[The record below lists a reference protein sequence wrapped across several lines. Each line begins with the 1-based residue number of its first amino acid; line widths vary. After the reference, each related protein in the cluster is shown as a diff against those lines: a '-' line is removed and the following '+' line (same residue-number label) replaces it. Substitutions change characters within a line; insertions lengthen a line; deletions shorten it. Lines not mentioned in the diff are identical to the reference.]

1 MPDYVTVSYSR
12 GRVTLPAS
20 SVEAL
25 LDDLGNFASAAG
37 IVQAFESA
45 GPGAP
50 VELERDDVAVLV
62 LLIDAWAER
71 VPVDDLPGRLW
82 ELRCALHDELSDSAG
97 A

>member
-1 MPDYVTVSYSR
+1 
-12 GRVTLPAS
+12 
-20 SVEAL
+20 
-25 LDDLGNFASAAG
+25 
-37 IVQAFESA
+37 
-45 GPGAP
+45 

-71 VPVDDLPGRLW
+71 VPIDDLPARLW